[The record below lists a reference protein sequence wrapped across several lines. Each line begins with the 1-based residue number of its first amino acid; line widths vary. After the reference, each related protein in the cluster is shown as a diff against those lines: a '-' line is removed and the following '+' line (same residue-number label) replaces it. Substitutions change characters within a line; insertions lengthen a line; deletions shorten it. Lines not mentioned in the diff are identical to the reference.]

1 VWEGEALFVLVGNC
15 RRFTGARTA
24 QAHVEDGLFDTQQAI
39 DEASER
45 AQADGYEDVNLKE
58 IETG

>member
-1 VWEGEALFVLVGNC
+1 MQDVDVHLWVGDQDDVV
-15 RRFTGARTA
+15 TYTVA
-24 QAHVEDGLFDTQQAI
+24 VEDGLFDTQQAI